1 MNKCKYRSLIIDSK
15 EHYKYC
21 LRIIKIFLTYTQ
33 KNNLMR
39 KLFTNSIAV
48 SILSAA
54 SFTANAND
62 FTVQVGAYQVLTNQA
77 ISRAEQHGEVYQSI
91 GNDNLT
97 RLHVGRFASKADA
110 LNKRDQLRRSGY
122 NDAFITQISVAPA
135 SSHQQ
140 NPASH
145 KQARTEHESYSSG
158 NNSFDNKSSSNK
170 KNHSPTS
177 HSNSSTPS
185 NSSRQHSNNGHLAGL
200 TDDEKRKAAFLDGQ
214 LRIHSNGQFYT
225 LEQYRQQNR

>member
-1 MNKCKYRSLIIDSK
+1 
-15 EHYKYC
+15 
-21 LRIIKIFLTYTQ
+21 
-33 KNNLMR
+33 MR

-54 SFTANAND
+54 SFAANAND

-91 GNDNLT
+91 GKDNLT

-110 LNKRDQLRRSGY
+110 LNKRDLLRSSGY

-145 KQARTEHESYSSG
+145 KQARTEHGSYSSG

-177 HSNSSTPS
+177 HSNPSTPS
-185 NSSRQHSNNGHLAGL
+185 SSSRQHSNNGHLAGL